1 MSRPLRFS
9 ANLNWLYTEQPIEIR
24 PSAAAAAQFRAIE
37 HPQPYHLPASR
48 WGDSCATPAS
58 SKSWSTPNWALRQRY
73 RVRRRLHPRRK
84 RGIPRRVRAGT
95 PVHRRHRLPDDQR
108 QSRSA
113 ATRPLT
119 KTGHRHVRGES
130 RLGLVRMRWADVSLL
145 IEAINSGDRPGAFI
159 QRQEQAAELIGIL
172 GSDRIRLLFDFYHCQ
187 TAQGDLTRTFQRHAP
202 LIGHVQVADVPTRP
216 EPGTGELNYA
226 YLFDVVRQSDSTGW
240 TGLGYAPTSSTDAS
254 LAWLPADHHR
264 RTATATKEQPAP

>member
-1 MSRPLRFS
+1 M
-9 ANLNWLYTEQPIEIR
+9 
-24 PSAAAAAQFRAIE
+24 
-37 HPQPYHLPASR
+37 
-48 WGDSCATPAS
+48 
-58 SKSWSTPNWALRQRY
+58 
-73 RVRRRLHPRRK
+73 RR
-84 RGIPRRVRAGT
+84 
-95 PVHRRHRLPDDQR
+95 
-108 QSRSA
+108 
-113 ATRPLT
+113 
-119 KTGHRHVRGES
+119 
-130 RLGLVRMRWADVSLL
+130 ADVSLL

-226 YLFDVVRQSDSTGW
+226 YLLNVVRQSDSTGW